1 MTAGLRRNIHGNHDS
16 MKPSS
21 LILTAATLLAPTAAL
36 AHPHIFA
43 EARLEIVAD
52 GSNQITELRNVWRF
66 DELFSASVVM
76 DFDKNSNAQLDPDEL
91 QEVGQ
96 TVLDS
101 LAEYNYYTTITDN
114 GKSVKVNKPDAITAD
129 YKDGQLLLMFAVKP
143 AEPMPLKGTM
153 SFGVYDPTMYTA
165 MDFPTDGDLAPIGDQ
180 LNACQHKVVRPDP
193 DEVLAQNQA
202 SLTDA
207 FFNDPTGTDMSKMFA
222 TRIEFSC

>member
-1 MTAGLRRNIHGNHDS
+1 
-16 MKPSS
+16 MKPLS
-21 LILTAATLLAPTAAL
+21 LILAAAASLAPGAAL

-52 GSNQITELRNVWRF
+52 GTNQITELRNVWRF
-66 DELFSASVVM
+66 DELFSSSVVM

-101 LAEYNYYTTITDN
+101 LSEYNYYTTISDN
-114 GKSVKVNKPDAITAD
+114 GKTIKVNKPDAITAD

-143 AEPMPLKGTM
+143 AEAMPLKGNL

-165 MDFPTDGDLAPIGDQ
+165 MDFPTDNDLTVVGDKIS
-180 LNACQHKVVRPDP
+180 ACEHKVVRPDP
-193 DEVLAQNQA
+193 DEVLAENKDT
-202 SLTDA
+202 LTDA
-207 FFNDPTGTDMSKMFA
+207 FWNDPTGTDMSKLFA
-222 TRIEFSC
+222 TRIEISC

>member
-1 MTAGLRRNIHGNHDS
+1 MTGSPKEFVS

-21 LILTAATLLAPTAAL
+21 LILAAAACLAPCAAL
-36 AHPHIFA
+36 AHPHIYA

-52 GSNQITELRNVWRF
+52 DTNQITELRNVWRF

-76 DFDKNSNAQLDPDEL
+76 DYDKNSNAQLDADEL

-101 LAEYNYYTTITDN
+101 LQEYNYYTAIVDN
-114 GKSVKVNKPDAITAD
+114 GKNVNVTRPDAITAD

-143 AEPMPLKGTM
+143 AEPMALKGNI

-165 MDFPTDGDLAPIGDQ
+165 MDFPTDADLAPIGTQ
-180 LNACQHKVVRPDP
+180 LNACEHKVVRPDP
-193 DEVLAQNQA
+193 DEVLAQNQDN
-202 SLTDA
+202 LTEA
-207 FFNDPTGTDMSKMFA
+207 FFNDPAGTDMSKMFA
-222 TRIEFSC
+222 TRIEFKC